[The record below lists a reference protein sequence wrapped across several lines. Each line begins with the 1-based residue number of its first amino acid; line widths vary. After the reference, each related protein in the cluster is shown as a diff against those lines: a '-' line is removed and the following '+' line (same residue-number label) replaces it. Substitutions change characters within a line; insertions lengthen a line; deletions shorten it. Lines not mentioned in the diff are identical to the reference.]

1 MIVKKYTDNDKD
13 LWNSF
18 IQNSKNGIFM
28 FNRNFME
35 YHKDRFTDNSL
46 LFYDEDKLVAI
57 MPASIKD
64 GVLSSH
70 GGLTYGGFITG
81 NDMKQ
86 HHMNDCFTAL
96 KEYAASNGINEIIYK
111 HIPHIYHK
119 QPAEE
124 DLYSLFF
131 NNAEVLKIE
140 ASTVL
145 DLANPLKMPKGRK
158 AQVGRARREGVVI
171 QESTDFES
179 FIELENSVLQE
190 RHGTKAVHTA
200 EELHL
205 LQGYFPE
212 YIKLFAAMYQN
223 KLIAG
228 TVLFIYDNAVHTQY
242 MAASELAREIGALD
256 FTIATVI
263 EMFKTSKKWLD
274 FGISTEDAG
283 HFLNEGLISQ
293 KEGFGGRTNVYQTWR
308 IKFSPAK
315 FQIQ

>member
-1 MIVKKYTDNDKD
+1 MYIKKYSDSDRD
-13 LWNSF
+13 LWNDF

-46 LFYDEDKLVAI
+46 LFYDEDKLVAV

-86 HHMNDCFTAL
+86 HHMNDCFKAL
-96 KEYAASNGINEIIYK
+96 KEYAASNGIKEIIYK

-140 ASTVL
+140 ASTVV
-145 DLANPLKMPKGRK
+145 DLKQPLKMQEIRK
-158 AQVGRARREGVVI
+158 RQMKKAVKNGVEVK
-171 QESTDFES
+171 ESEDFEA
-179 FIELENSVLQE
+179 FIALENEVLQE
-190 RHGTKAVHTA
+190 RHGTKAVHSA
-200 EELHL
+200 QELHL
-205 LQGYFPE
+205 LHSRFPE
-212 YIKLFAAMYQN
+212 SIKLLAAFYQE
-223 KLIAG
+223 KMIAG

-242 MAASELAREIGALD
+242 LAANETAREIGALD
-256 FTIATVI
+256 LTVSNVI
-263 EMFKTSKKWLD
+263 EHYKESKSWLD
-274 FGISTEDAG
+274 FGISTEEGG
-283 HFLNEGLISQ
+283 HYLNEGLISQ
-293 KEGFGGRTNVYQTWR
+293 KEGFGGRTNVYQTWK
-308 IKFSPAK
+308 IE
-315 FQIQ
+315 I

>member
-1 MIVKKYTDNDKD
+1 MTVRKYTDSDRD
-13 LWNSF
+13 LWKNF
-18 IQNSKNGIFM
+18 IANSKNGIFM

-86 HHMNDCFTAL
+86 HHMNDCFSAL
-96 KEYAASNGINEIIYK
+96 KEYAVQNGIKEIVYK

-124 DLYSLFF
+124 DLYSLYY
-131 NNAEVLKIE
+131 NGAEVLKIE
-140 ASTVL
+140 ATTVV
-145 DLANPLKMPKGRK
+145 DLEQPLKMPKGRK
-158 AQVGRARREGVVI
+158 AQVGRARREGVI
-171 QESTDFES
+171 IKETDDFES
-179 FIELENSVLQE
+179 FMELENQVLTE
-190 RHGTKAVHTA
+190 HHGTKAVHTA
-200 EELHL
+200 DELHL

-212 YIKLFAAMYQN
+212 KIKIIGAFYQD

-228 TVLFIYDNAVHTQY
+228 TVLFIYDNVVHTQY

-256 FTIATVI
+256 LTISTVI
-263 EMFKTSKKWLD
+263 GTYKDSKKWLD

-283 HFLNEGLISQ
+283 HYLNEGLISQ
-293 KEGFGGRTNVYQTWR
+293 KEGFGGRTNIYQTWK
-308 IKFSPAK
+308 IE
-315 FQIQ
+315 I

>member
-1 MIVKKYTDNDKD
+1 MTVKQYTDSDKQIWNDFVK
-13 LWNSF
+13 
-18 IQNSKNGIFM
+18 NSKNGIFM
-28 FNRNFME
+28 FNRDFVE

-46 LFYDEDKLVAI
+46 LFYDEEKLVAV

-70 GGLTYGGFITG
+70 GGLTYGGFITA

-86 HHMNDCFTAL
+86 HHMNDCFTSL
-96 KEYAASNGINEIIYK
+96 KEYASKNSIKEIIYK

-124 DLYSLFF
+124 DLYSLYY

-140 ASTVL
+140 ASTIV
-145 DLANPLKMPKGRK
+145 DLKQPLKMQEIRK
-158 AQVGRARREGVVI
+158 RQIKKAIKNFVNVKD
-171 QESTDFES
+171 SNDFES
-179 FIELENSVLQE
+179 FIELENQVLSE

-200 EELHL
+200 DELHL
-205 LQGYFPE
+205 LHSYFPE
-212 YIKLFAAMYQN
+212 NIKLIASFHQENM
-223 KLIAG
+223 IAG
-228 TVLFIYDNAVHTQY
+228 TVLFIYDDVVHTQY
-242 MAASELAREIGALD
+242 LAANETAREIGALD

-283 HFLNEGLISQ
+283 RFLNEGLISQ
-293 KEGFGGRTNVYQTWR
+293 KEGFGGRTNIYQTWR
-308 IKFSPAK
+308 IK
-315 FQIQ
+315 I

>member
-1 MIVKKYTDNDKD
+1 MTIKQYTDSDRE

-18 IQNSKNGIFM
+18 LANSKNGIFM

-46 LFYDEDKLVAI
+46 LFYDEEKLVAI

-96 KEYAASNGINEIIYK
+96 KVYAVQNGIKEIIYK

-124 DLYSLFF
+124 DLYSLYY
-131 NNAEVLKIE
+131 NGAEVLKVE
-140 ASTVL
+140 ASTVI
-145 DLANPLKMPKGRK
+145 DLKQPLKMQEIRK
-158 AQVGRARREGVVI
+158 RQIKKAIKNSVEI
-171 QESTDFES
+171 KETDDFET
-179 FIELENSVLQE
+179 FISLENQVLE
-190 RHGTKAVHTA
+190 RHKTKAVHSPA
-200 EELHL
+200 ELHL
-205 LQGYFPE
+205 LQSYFPE
-212 YIKLFAAMYQN
+212 NIKLMGAFYQD

-228 TVLFIYDNAVHTQY
+228 TVLFIYENVIHTQY
-242 MAASELAREIGALD
+242 MATTELAREIGALD
-256 FTIATVI
+256 LTIATVI
-263 EMFKTSKKWLD
+263 ETYKDSKKWLD
-274 FGISTEDAG
+274 FGISTEEAG
-283 HFLNEGLISQ
+283 LYLNEGLISQ
-293 KEGFGGRTNVYQTWR
+293 KEGFGGRTNIYQTW
-308 IKFSPAK
+308 KLSF
-315 FQIQ
+315 